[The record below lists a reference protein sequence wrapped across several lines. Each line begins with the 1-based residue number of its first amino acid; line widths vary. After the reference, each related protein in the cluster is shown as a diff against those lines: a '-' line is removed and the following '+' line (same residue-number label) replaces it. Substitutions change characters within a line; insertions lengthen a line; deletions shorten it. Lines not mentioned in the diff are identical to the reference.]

1 MRFLII
7 ALEILGLRVP
17 LQGDQDVDGVD
28 GERVSADREL
38 VRGGVKSVSND
49 VLKSSYRRDGIRGAT
64 ADFIDLRDL
73 LLL

>member
-17 LQGDQDVDGVD
+17 LRGDQGVDGVD

-38 VRGGVKSVSND
+38 VKGGVKSVSSD

>member
-17 LQGDQDVDGVD
+17 LQGDQGVDGVD

-38 VRGGVKSVSND
+38 VKGGVKSVSND
-49 VLKSSYRRDGIRGAT
+49 VLKLSYRRDGIRGAT